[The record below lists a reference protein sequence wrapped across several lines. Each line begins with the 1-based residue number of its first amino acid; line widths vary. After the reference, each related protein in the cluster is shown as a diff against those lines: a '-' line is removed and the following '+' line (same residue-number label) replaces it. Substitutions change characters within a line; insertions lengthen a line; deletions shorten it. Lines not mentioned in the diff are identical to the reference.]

1 MCPGTLLEICLVGF
15 VDTLL
20 YDNPIFTTVCP
31 SGYSEVRCFQL
42 FLFVCLFV
50 RLSTLFE
57 GHHNEILM
65 VERCGEKLIR
75 VWRDPLSQRD
85 RATVRCFVSL
95 NISLSNSRLFK
106 ILPYESLCTSSYSP
120 SVVTMALSCFISEI
134 KRNIGRKSRFF
145 HTQ

>member
-20 YDNPIFTTVCP
+20 YDNPIFTTVRP

-75 VWRDPLSQRD
+75 V
-85 RATVRCFVSL
+85 
-95 NISLSNSRLFK
+95 
-106 ILPYESLCTSSYSP
+106 
-120 SVVTMALSCFISEI
+120 
-134 KRNIGRKSRFF
+134 
-145 HTQ
+145 